1 MNKGAYISQD
11 GKYRYSLWRDWS
23 NGQQTTTVAFVGLN
37 PSTAD
42 AEQDDP
48 TIRRCIGFA
57 KAWGCNKLIMVNLF
71 AFRATDPKEMKT
83 AEDPE
88 GPENLAVVK
97 ALEEHADLIVVAWG
111 AHGSFKEQDSRYI
124 SLFKNP
130 HHLGLTKDGHPK
142 HPLYL
147 KLDTVPKPFEV

>member
-11 GKYRYSLWRDWS
+11 GLYRYTLWRDWS
-23 NGQQTTTVAFVGLN
+23 NGKDTRAVAFVGLN

-42 AEQDDP
+42 AEKDDP

-57 KAWGCNKLIMVNLF
+57 QSWGFNKLIMVNLF
-71 AFRATDPKEMKT
+71 AFRATNPKEMMK

-88 GPENLAVVK
+88 GPENKAVIK
-97 ALEEHADLIVVAWG
+97 ALVGHADVVIAAWG
-111 AHGSFKEQDSRYI
+111 THGDFRDQGSIYVSMLD
-124 SLFKNP
+124 NP
-130 HHLGLTKDGHPK
+130 YHLGLTKDGHPK

-147 KLDTVPKPFEV
+147 RSDARPQPFGV